1 MRSSRLTTIGIA
13 LILLSLWLT
22 STYEQDQRDELR
34 RQEWCAAYTV
44 TSGCFEYPDN
54 GTGR

>member
-1 MRSSRLTTIGIA
+1 MTRLLTIGIVAIA
-13 LILLSLWLT
+13 LTLWLT
-22 STYEQDQRDELR
+22 TAYEQDQRDELR